1 MEIESTTGDA
11 VRIPEPKPGVATA
24 VHRYREERAVI
35 LHPTDFHRL
44 AGVERLV
51 TELSSFEPI
60 APSAA
65 AATAHVESDTPEPP
79 ITEPDALDELFGE

>member
-1 MEIESTTGDA
+1 MDIEATKGDA

-24 VHRYREERAVI
+24 VHRYRDERAVI

-44 AGVERLV
+44 AEVERLV

-60 APSAA
+60 ELSDAA
-65 AATAHVESDTPEPP
+65 AKAHDESDTPGAP
-79 ITEPDALDELFGE
+79 ITEPAMLDELFGD